1 MIEKYFELRVVCPP
15 YKPNSIWGWGRA
27 WGAPPAVF
35 HDFVHIM
42 RCELAGPGIPAHPNG
57 NVPWNLQWAL
67 RSPPQAPPI
76 VPAGNPAVL
85 LIRNKILIFVSFFFI
100 FNFRKGINLHAQ
112 FLFIDLCKQRRNANG
127 VTISV

>member
-1 MIEKYFELRVVCPP
+1 MYLSTKFQVIEKYFELRVVCPP

-27 WGAPPAVF
+27 WGAPPGVF

-42 RCELAGPGIPAHPNG
+42 RCELAGPGLAAHANG

-85 LIRNKILIFVSFFFI
+85 LIRNKILIFVSFS
-100 FNFRKGINLHAQ
+100 FNL
-112 FLFIDLCKQRRNANG
+112 FLLLSQKKVI
-127 VTISV
+127 I